1 MDLIQ
6 NPADPPAR
14 PCIAPRVLEELA
26 REYGTPLYI
35 LNLDIVDQQWRKLS
49 AFDSIRYAQKA
60 HSGLNLL
67 NWLAKK
73 NANVDA
79 VSGAEILKAIRAG
92 FPVER
97 IELATDVLD
106 RRSLEVIE
114 EHEVRVNIGT
124 LSMIPELASTP
135 CRECTLRI
143 NPGFGGGHDQKV
155 TTGGS
160 ASKHGIWWEQ
170 LPQAYEMAAA
180 NNLSVTGLHMHIG
193 SGVTPDLLEKQISFM
208 QRCLYS
214 APESVSRISTGGGL
228 PIPYQPHETEFPVDR
243 WSQAWLEA
251 RDRWQQDLDRSIHL
265 EVEPG
270 RFLVAQAG
278 ILLTEVRG
286 TKSTPDH
293 DWIMVDA
300 GFHTLARPMLYGA
313 YHEVVALREASEKSW
328 PQLIAGPLCESGDVL
343 TTGPSGELQPRNLPR
358 QQPGDYL
365 ALLDVGAYGISMAS
379 GYNGFELPA
388 EVTFDRGQPRLTRT
402 RQKPEEQWNQEL
414 S

>member
-1 MDLIQ
+1 MIQ
-6 NPADPPAR
+6 NPADPPSR
-14 PCIAPRVLEELA
+14 PCIAPQVLEELA
-26 REYGTPLYI
+26 REHGTPLYI
-35 LNLDIVDQQWRKLS
+35 LNLDIVDQQWSKLS

-60 HSGLNLL
+60 HSGLHLL
-67 NWLAKK
+67 KWLAKK
-73 NANVDA
+73 NAHVDA
-79 VSGAEILKAIRAG
+79 VSGTEVLKAIHAG
-92 FPVER
+92 FPVEH

-106 RRSLEVIE
+106 RRSLKVIE

-160 ASKHGIWWEQ
+160 ASKHGIWWEE

-180 NNLSVTGLHMHIG
+180 SNLTVTGLHMHIG
-193 SGVTPDLLEKQISFM
+193 SGVTLDLLEKQIGFM
-208 QRCLYS
+208 QDCLYD
-214 APESVSRISTGGGL
+214 APETVSRISTGGGL
-228 PIPYQPHETEFPVDR
+228 PIPYQPHETEFPVEQ

-251 RDRWQQDLDRSIHL
+251 RDRWQRDLNRPIHL

-313 YHEVVALREASEKSW
+313 YHEVVALRETSGKSW

-343 TTGPSGELQPRNLPR
+343 TTGPSGELQPRYLPR
-358 QQPGDYL
+358 QETGDYL

-379 GYNGFELPA
+379 GYNGFDLPA
-388 EVTFDRGQPRLTRT
+388 EVTIEEGQPRLTRA
-402 RQKPEEQWNQEL
+402 RQTPQEQWIQEL
-414 S
+414 P